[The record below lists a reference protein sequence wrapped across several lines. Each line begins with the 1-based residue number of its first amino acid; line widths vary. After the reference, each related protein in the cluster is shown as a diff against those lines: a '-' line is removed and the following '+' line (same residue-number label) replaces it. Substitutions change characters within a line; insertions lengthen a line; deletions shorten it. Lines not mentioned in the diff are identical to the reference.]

1 MRYQGKTAL
10 ITGAGAGIGRAIAE
24 RLGAEGAAVVAVDRD
39 PDGLARTEAIL
50 EKAGV
55 PVLAAQADVTDEAAI
70 GAALAQAEDR
80 FGRLDVLVNNAAFT
94 IKGSIAET
102 GPDDWDAEVAVT
114 LKGPYICARA
124 ALPGM
129 TARGGGVII
138 NIGSVNG
145 LVALGNPA
153 YSAAKAGL
161 LNYTL
166 ALATEYGPKGLR
178 ANMVSPGT
186 VRTEAPTWRIRL
198 EKDPEIFEKLARWY
212 PVGRVAID
220 DDHRRPLGAK
230 PFGDRPADAAPRTG
244 HQHRLALI
252 AHAGHL
258 SSPRGRP
265 GHRAPDPGWRAGSGR
280 NCKTRFPPC
289 PPL

>member
-39 PDGLARTEAIL
+39 PAGLAETEAIL
-50 EKAGV
+50 AKAGI
-55 PVLAAQADVTDEAAI
+55 PVLAALADVTDPAAI
-70 GAALAQAEDR
+70 GGALAQAQDR
-80 FGRLDVLVNNAAFT
+80 FGRLDVLVNNAAYT

-102 GPDDWDAEVAVT
+102 GPEDWDAEVAVT

-124 ALPGM
+124 ALPAM
-129 TARGGGVII
+129 AARGSGVII

-198 EKDPEIFEKLARWY
+198 EKDTQIFDKLARWY
-212 PVGRVAID
+212 PVGRV
-220 DDHRRPLGAK
+220 
-230 PFGDRPADAAPRTG
+230 
-244 HQHRLALI
+244 
-252 AHAGHL
+252 
-258 SSPRGRP
+258 GRP
-265 GHRAPDPGWRAGSGR
+265 EDIAAAVAFMAADEASFINGANLVVDGGLTAGMGVMIEEL
-280 NCKTRFPPC
+280 T
-289 PPL
+289 LEVD